1 MTNDR
6 INEKDESIILGFT
19 AWKTKEE
26 VPLPLAFKL
35 GSEGQQKPW
44 GDLIIFFFFFK
55 REKRTNLE
63 KATAVLQDWT
73 HTAQTT
79 VCYFTDFWAHSNPY
93 WFQEKNDWIHILFS
107 VSTCGTH
114 SFLQSWKHAQD
125 CLIQGTSLFLFFFF
139 LLVLS
144 SLNPLSTVHYH
155 STSLTEK
162 G

>member
-35 GSEGQQKPW
+35 GSEGQLKPW
-44 GDLIIFFFFFK
+44 GDLIIFFFFLRGRK
-55 REKRTNLE
+55 GQTWKKQLLYYRTE
-63 KATAVLQDWT
+63 